1 METRNIIRK
10 NLPQINSNIEKKN
23 SIFSSDKL
31 ISKKNPI
38 FTFESLKKFS
48 KKAEMFVEIVEN
60 IQKDIFSNMNE
71 SSANSNNTII
81 KYKNQ
86 KKKFNSKN
94 NSLNNDD
101 SSLEG
106 CSTENSNGE
115 IEKTKPKNLYEVHVE
130 YNNITLEVNQFNDIY
145 KENDM
150 DSSYFQNN
158 KENEYLNDIF
168 ENLINEENNN
178 KYKINSNYFNFQND
192 INDKMRKVLI
202 DWLIEIHYK
211 LKFKEETFYTTIYI
225 IDAYLSQKRIERKNL
240 QLLGIT
246 AIFIASKLYEI
257 NSGNIEDY
265 SNITAK
271 TYNKEEII
279 NMESDISKT
288 LNFNFLIPTPILFY
302 EILTK
307 KMNLENDSYEYK
319 FGEFLIQSYIMDSE
333 SFKYNYSI
341 ISYSSLYLISKIFKL
356 NYYNNCK
363 NNNNKL
369 LIGNIY
375 IKSLNIIK
383 ECSKSICIAIYKVF
397 NTNLKSAI
405 RKYSCI
411 NLKND
416 VDKIIS
422 LRKNLKA

>member
-1 METRNIIRK
+1 MGLLCEEN
-10 NLPQINSNIEKKN
+10 NLE
-23 SIFSSDKL
+23 
-31 ISKKNPI
+31 
-38 FTFESLKKFS
+38 
-48 KKAEMFVEIVEN
+48 
-60 IQKDIFSNMNE
+60 
-71 SSANSNNTII
+71 
-81 KYKNQ
+81 
-86 KKKFNSKN
+86 
-94 NSLNNDD
+94 
-101 SSLEG
+101 
-106 CSTENSNGE
+106 
-115 IEKTKPKNLYEVHVE
+115 
-130 YNNITLEVNQFNDIY
+130 
-145 KENDM
+145 
-150 DSSYFQNN
+150 
-158 KENEYLNDIF
+158 ENEYLDDIF
-168 ENLINEENNN
+168 KNLINEEINN

-246 AIFIASKLYEI
+246 AFFISSKLYEI

-333 SFKYNYSI
+333 SFKYNYSF
-341 ISYSSLYLISKIFKL
+341 ISYSSLFLV
-356 NYYNNCK
+356 
-363 NNNNKL
+363 
-369 LIGNIY
+369 
-375 IKSLNIIK
+375 LNI
-383 ECSKSICIAIYKVF
+383 
-397 NTNLKSAI
+397 L
-405 RKYSCI
+405 YS
-411 NLKND
+411 
-416 VDKIIS
+416 
-422 LRKNLKA
+422 

>member
-1 METRNIIRK
+1 M
-10 NLPQINSNIEKKN
+10 
-23 SIFSSDKL
+23 
-31 ISKKNPI
+31 
-38 FTFESLKKFS
+38 
-48 KKAEMFVEIVEN
+48 
-60 IQKDIFSNMNE
+60 
-71 SSANSNNTII
+71 
-81 KYKNQ
+81 
-86 KKKFNSKN
+86 
-94 NSLNNDD
+94 
-101 SSLEG
+101 
-106 CSTENSNGE
+106 
-115 IEKTKPKNLYEVHVE
+115 E

-288 LNFNFLIPTPILFY
+288 LNLIF
-302 EILTK
+302 
-307 KMNLENDSYEYK
+307 
-319 FGEFLIQSYIMDSE
+319 
-333 SFKYNYSI
+333 
-341 ISYSSLYLISKIFKL
+341 
-356 NYYNNCK
+356 
-363 NNNNKL
+363 
-369 LIGNIY
+369 
-375 IKSLNIIK
+375 
-383 ECSKSICIAIYKVF
+383 
-397 NTNLKSAI
+397 
-405 RKYSCI
+405 
-411 NLKND
+411 
-416 VDKIIS
+416 
-422 LRKNLKA
+422 

>member
-1 METRNIIRK
+1 M
-10 NLPQINSNIEKKN
+10 
-23 SIFSSDKL
+23 
-31 ISKKNPI
+31 
-38 FTFESLKKFS
+38 
-48 KKAEMFVEIVEN
+48 
-60 IQKDIFSNMNE
+60 
-71 SSANSNNTII
+71 
-81 KYKNQ
+81 
-86 KKKFNSKN
+86 
-94 NSLNNDD
+94 
-101 SSLEG
+101 
-106 CSTENSNGE
+106 
-115 IEKTKPKNLYEVHVE
+115 E

>member
-1 METRNIIRK
+1 M
-10 NLPQINSNIEKKN
+10 
-23 SIFSSDKL
+23 
-31 ISKKNPI
+31 
-38 FTFESLKKFS
+38 
-48 KKAEMFVEIVEN
+48 
-60 IQKDIFSNMNE
+60 
-71 SSANSNNTII
+71 
-81 KYKNQ
+81 
-86 KKKFNSKN
+86 
-94 NSLNNDD
+94 
-101 SSLEG
+101 
-106 CSTENSNGE
+106 
-115 IEKTKPKNLYEVHVE
+115 E

-333 SFKYNYSI
+333 SFI
-341 ISYSSLYLISKIFKL
+341 EHL
-356 NYYNNCK
+356 N
-363 NNNNKL
+363 
-369 LIGNIY
+369 
-375 IKSLNIIK
+375 
-383 ECSKSICIAIYKVF
+383 
-397 NTNLKSAI
+397 
-405 RKYSCI
+405 
-411 NLKND
+411 
-416 VDKIIS
+416 
-422 LRKNLKA
+422 

>member
-1 METRNIIRK
+1 M
-10 NLPQINSNIEKKN
+10 
-23 SIFSSDKL
+23 
-31 ISKKNPI
+31 
-38 FTFESLKKFS
+38 
-48 KKAEMFVEIVEN
+48 
-60 IQKDIFSNMNE
+60 
-71 SSANSNNTII
+71 
-81 KYKNQ
+81 
-86 KKKFNSKN
+86 
-94 NSLNNDD
+94 
-101 SSLEG
+101 
-106 CSTENSNGE
+106 
-115 IEKTKPKNLYEVHVE
+115 E

-341 ISYSSLYLISKIFKL
+341 ISYSSLFLVLNIFNL
-356 NYYNNCK
+356 NYNKIK
-363 NNNNKL
+363 NINNNKL
-369 LIGNIY
+369 FIGNI
-375 IKSLNIIK
+375 
-383 ECSKSICIAIYKVF
+383 
-397 NTNLKSAI
+397 
-405 RKYSCI
+405 
-411 NLKND
+411 
-416 VDKIIS
+416 
-422 LRKNLKA
+422 